1 MADLGSTVLGHMP
14 RKTRTLPPID
24 LGEETFGERLARIRK
39 DKGLTQVE
47 LAEKVGIIQPA
58 LSDYERGRLRPFAE
72 MVARLAIALDVS
84 ADTLLGLKA
93 RRDGQRQDPETRR
106 LWKTFQAVLALPE
119 KDRRAVTR
127 LVQSLV
133 STKDLSAKAARRA
146 G

>member
-1 MADLGSTVLGHMP
+1 MGDLGSTVSGHMP
-14 RKTRTLPPID
+14 RKTRTLPPVD
-24 LGEETFGERLARIRK
+24 LGDEAFGDRLARVRK

-47 LAEKVGIIQPA
+47 LAEKIGIIQPA
-58 LSDYERGRLRPFAE
+58 LSDYERGRLRPYAE
-72 MVARLAIALDVS
+72 MVARIAIALDVS
-84 ADTLLGLKA
+84 ADALLGLKA

-119 KDRRAVTR
+119 KDRRAVVR

-133 STKDLSAKAARRA
+133 SATDLSAKAARKA